1 MFGMS
6 SNIGV
11 LLPRKRVSLKYL
23 SGRVVAVDA
32 LNALY
37 QFLSIIRLP
46 TGMPLR
52 DHLGRITSHLSG
64 LLYRTISLL
73 EANILPIYVFDGKPP
88 RFKHRELVERR
99 RIKERFTKEWIQA
112 LIEGDLVK
120 AFKKSVMT
128 AHLTSSM
135 IEEAKHL
142 LSLMGIP
149 WVQAPSE
156 GEAQAAY
163 MAIKGDVW
171 ATASQDYD
179 SLLFG
184 TPRLVRNL
192 TISGRRKLPKKREYI
207 EISPEVIY
215 LDKVLKKLKITREQ
229 LIDIAIL
236 IGTDYNPDGV
246 KGVGPKTALK
256 LIRFHGSLKKAL
268 KEIREAHFPV
278 DPDEIKKIFLEP
290 RVTSNYKLSWNEPD
304 RDKIVKVLC
313 DEHDFSLDRVQ
324 RAVDRALKAYE
335 ELVKQV
341 SLERWF
347 KFNY

>member
-184 TPRLVRNL
+184 TPILVRNL
-192 TISGRRKLPKKREYI
+192 GIESRLYYPKRGVFVKLN
-207 EISPEVIY
+207 PEVIV
-215 LDKVLKKLKITREQ
+215 LSEVLRVLKINRRQ
-229 LIDIAIL
+229 LIDIALL
-236 IGTDYNPDGV
+236 IGTDYNEGV
-246 KGVGPKTALK
+246 KGIGPRKALK
-256 LIRFHGSLKKAL
+256 LIRLYGSIERVLRIMNL
-268 KEIREAHFPV
+268 EVDYDVDELRNFFLNPPV
-278 DPDEIKKIFLEP
+278 TDDYGMKLPGPKLDELSDFLLSRDFNP
-290 RVTSNYKLSWNEPD
+290 HRVN
-304 RDKIVKVLC
+304 
-313 DEHDFSLDRVQ
+313 
-324 RAVDRALKAYE
+324 RALSRLEIAYRSVMSILE
-335 ELVKQV
+335 KQ
-341 SLERWF
+341 SDMLHWLGS
-347 KFNY
+347 